1 MPSTSF
7 ETQIE
12 ENNKEIA
19 LKKLSN
25 EIILG
30 KTTENTAMEL
40 GAEGG
45 ASFEQLQELIKKERD
60 KGDKKYRF
68 LEPKYNKLQESLEQL
83 QQQKNMPQTKRNH
96 NRQTSEG

>member
-30 KTTENTAMEL
+30 KTTENIAMEL
-40 GAEGG
+40 DAEGG
-45 ASFEQLQELIKKERD
+45 ASFKQLQELIKKECD
-60 KGDKKYRF
+60 KRDKKYRF
-68 LEPKYNKLQESLEQL
+68 LEQKYNKLQESLEHST
-83 QQQKNMPQTKRNH
+83 QQKTCL
-96 NRQTSEG
+96 

>member
-1 MPSTSF
+1 MPSASF

-40 GAEGG
+40 DA
-45 ASFEQLQELIKKERD
+45 
-60 KGDKKYRF
+60 
-68 LEPKYNKLQESLEQL
+68 
-83 QQQKNMPQTKRNH
+83 
-96 NRQTSEG
+96 